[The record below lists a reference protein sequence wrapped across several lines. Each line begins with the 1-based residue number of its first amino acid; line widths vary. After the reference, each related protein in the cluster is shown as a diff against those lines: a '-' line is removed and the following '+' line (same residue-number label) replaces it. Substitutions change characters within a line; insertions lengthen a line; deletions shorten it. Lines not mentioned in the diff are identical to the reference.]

1 MRKILPLTSSFLEIK
16 KGADSKYIHKKKK
29 ANAWFSQ
36 KKVKKMKKCKVLYIA
51 QNQIKLSIF

>member
-1 MRKILPLTSSFLEIK
+1 MLGSLR
-16 KGADSKYIHKKKK
+16 
-29 ANAWFSQ
+29 